1 MSSFIDSSLFPR
13 RSAIKCLGALLAG
26 FSMPLPA
33 QTRIRRS
40 EPARYA
46 IFDAD
51 IASHRLTR
59 RLLDADDEHR
69 YQIFTAIPQQTPPA
83 EGFPVIYMLDGNA
96 VFDRLTAEMLAQAGG
111 LVIVGIGYPTP
122 MTIDA
127 VSRSRDFTPPLPE
140 GVAGDARDQGR
151 PIGGAADFLSMLQGG
166 IRAAAEE
173 GLPIDP
179 LRRSIWGHSYGGLFC
194 LYTLLSAPDA
204 FKRYIPTSPSCGWG
218 DGLLQKMAP
227 QAAARD
233 IRQYGAA
240 DVLVMLGDSE
250 VRSGSGEPPPQKPS
264 PATMALVDVL
274 RQRDDLRVDV
284 QVFAGLGHG
293 ATFAASF
300 PRALAL
306 AGK

>member
-1 MSSFIDSSLFPR
+1 
-13 RSAIKCLGALLAG
+13 
-26 FSMPLPA
+26 MPLSA
-33 QTRIRRS
+33 QKRIRRS

-46 IFDAD
+46 VFDAD

-59 RLLDADDEHR
+59 RLLDADEEHR
-69 YQIFTAIPQQTPPA
+69 YQIFTAIPRQPPPA
-83 EGFPVIYMLDGNA
+83 KGFPVIYMLDGNA
-96 VFDRLTAEMLAQAGG
+96 VFDRLTAETLARAGG

-151 PIGGAADFLSMLQGG
+151 SVGGAVDFLPILQGA
-166 IRAAAEE
+166 IRTAAEE

-179 LRRSIWGHSYGGLFC
+179 RRRSIWGHSYGGLFC

-204 FKRYIPTSPSCGWG
+204 FSRYIPTSPSCGWG
-218 DGLLQKMAP
+218 DRLLQKMASR
-227 QAAARD
+227 ARRRD
-233 IRQYGAA
+233 VRRYGAA

-250 VRSGSGEPPPQKPS
+250 VRSGEPPPQRPS
-264 PATMALVDVL
+264 PDTMALVEVL
-274 RQRDDLRVDV
+274 RQRDDLRVDT
-284 QVFAGLGHG
+284 QIFAGLGHG